1 MESQDKTTVVGD
13 NTEQVGT
20 FTVFGQ
26 TDFRWLFL
34 GAILANA
41 AQWIQ
46 QVTMGWLIYDITA
59 SGTMLGTLNLVRS
72 FATLGLAPVAGVAID
87 RASRRTLMFITNSW
101 FLLNNAVLGIVL
113 LAGYTQI
120 WPLFVFTLL
129 GGMAMAIDQPLRQTV
144 LFTLVPRSLV
154 PSAVALLQTGWAL
167 MRTLGPAIGG
177 FLIVW
182 IGPGGNFLV
191 QGAAFAL
198 ITLTIPRLNFSPTT
212 STATKTA
219 AFSNIKDGLR
229 FVLSDT
235 NTRTFFLMGWI
246 LSICIIPIFVVMPP
260 IYAKDIFGGG
270 PQVLGSLLSAVG
282 VGGIVGGLVVA
293 NLKKVD
299 RRGLVELA
307 GLFLLSLSLIGFAIS
322 TNLWV
327 ALVLFGMAGFFE
339 MIFIITNQTSLQLSI
354 PDGLR
359 GRVNGIIMLSSG
371 LVPIGSLIAG
381 IGADTIGPRP
391 TAALFSGAAGVIAII
406 VFLTSP
412 TVRNYRLSRVLVV
425 EDPIQDEN

>member
-1 MESQDKTTVVGD
+1 MEYQDQTTVVGD
-13 NTEQVGT
+13 KTELVST

-26 TDFRWLFL
+26 ADFRWLFL

-46 QVTMGWLIYDITA
+46 QVTMSWLIYDITA

-72 FATLGLAPVAGVAID
+72 VATLGLAPVAGVAID

-101 FLLNNAVLGIVL
+101 FLVINVVLGIAL

-120 WPLFVFTLL
+120 WLVFVFTLL
-129 GGMAMAIDQPLRQTV
+129 GGMAMAIDQPLRQTI

-191 QGAAFAL
+191 QAAAFAL
-198 ITLTIPRLNFSPTT
+198 ITLTIPRLNFRPTTT
-212 STATKTA
+212 STTKTA
-219 AFSNIKDGLR
+219 AFTNIKEGLQ
-229 FVLSDT
+229 FVLNDT
-235 NTRTFFLMGWI
+235 HTRTFFMMGWI

-260 IYAKDIFGGG
+260 IYAKDIFDGG

-282 VGGIVGGLVVA
+282 VGGIAGGLVVA
-293 NLKKVD
+293 ALKKVD

-307 GLFLLSLSLIGFAIS
+307 GLFMLSLSLIGFAIS

-327 ALVLFGMAGFFE
+327 ALVLFGLAGFFE

-354 PDGLR
+354 PDELR
-359 GRVNGIIMLSSG
+359 GRVNGIITLSSG

-381 IGADTIGPRP
+381 VGADTIGPRP
-391 TAALFSGAAGVIAII
+391 TAALFSGSAGVIAII
-406 VFLTSP
+406 VFLAST
-412 TVRNYRLSRVLVV
+412 TVRNYRLSRVLAV
-425 EDPIQDEN
+425 EDTIQEIN